1 LPDPSRRAILITRP
15 EPGASESAARL
26 AALSFRSVL
35 APVLTIRALPT
46 RLPDPA
52 RVQAILAASGNAIAG
67 LPENFRTLPLLAVG
81 AATAAR
87 ARAAGF
93 TSVTSAEGDAA
104 ALAALTAAQCRPQAG
119 PLLLVA
125 GRDQGKDLAAS
136 LRAQK
141 FRVLRRVVY
150 TTEPVRALPEAAIA
164 ALRAEKISAAL
175 FFSAATAHVF
185 VRLATN
191 AGLARHL
198 TGVDA
203 ISIGQPAAVALKAL
217 PWRRIRVAARPNQD
231 AMLAMLS

>member
-1 LPDPSRRAILITRP
+1 MLITRP
-15 EPGASESAARL
+15 EPGASETAARL
-26 AALSFRSVL
+26 AALSFRPVM
-35 APVLTIRALPT
+35 APLLTIRTLPT
-46 RLPDPA
+46 HLPDPA
-52 RVQAILAASGNAIAG
+52 RVQAILVASANAMSAV
-67 LPENFRTLPLLAVG
+67 PENFRALPLLAVG
-81 AATAAR
+81 DATAAR

-93 TSVTSAEGDAA
+93 FRVTSAEGDAT
-104 ALAALTAAQCRPQAG
+104 ALATLAAAQCWPQGG
-119 PLLLVA
+119 PLLLVT
-125 GRDQGKDLAAS
+125 GRDQGKNLAAA

-141 FRVLRRVVY
+141 FRVLRRIVY
-150 TTEPVRALPEAAIA
+150 TTVPARALPEEAIA
-164 ALRAEKISAAL
+164 ALRGEKISAAL

-217 PWRRIRVAARPNQD
+217 PWRHIHVAPRPNQD